1 MSFEQRF
8 LDLIFG
14 FMLGVVACSYNKYS
28 LVNDNWIK
36 IIAIIT
42 LCVIVLN
49 SDFLIDTIIIFLLL
63 LVSIQIILSNFL

>member
-1 MSFEQRF
+1 MFKDRF
-8 LDLIFG
+8 LDIIFG
-14 FMLGVVACSYNKYS
+14 FMLAILACSYSKYS
-28 LVNDNWIK
+28 LVNDNFVK

-42 LCVIVLN
+42 LSFILLN